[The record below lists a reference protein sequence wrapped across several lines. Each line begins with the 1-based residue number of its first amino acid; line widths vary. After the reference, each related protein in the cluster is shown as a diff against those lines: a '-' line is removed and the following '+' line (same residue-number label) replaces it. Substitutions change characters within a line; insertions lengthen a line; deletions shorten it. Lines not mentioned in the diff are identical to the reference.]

1 MSQNLSEKCEAIISL
16 LEFVWFHLDFVPGAM
31 RVQRYGESEGGAGH
45 TVIFDP
51 NCSGRCFTCL
61 AYHKSKKQQPLCPP
75 EERWVWERKKLRRRY
90 RIGDIE
96 AALIALSKCHPT
108 QAQAVWAV
116 YVEPWPEP
124 KTEPIGESARAK
136 RQILADQGV
145 VWLAHEIKGELVAY
159 GERPDPRDNQIRQLA
174 AQGYTR
180 RRIAKEVRCSLR
192 DVVKVLSADES
203 AVSDSYATAGVTM

>member
-31 RVQRYGESEGGAGH
+31 HVQQYGESEGGAGH

-75 EERWVWERKKLRRRY
+75 EERWVWERIKLRRRY
-90 RIGDIE
+90 RMREIE
-96 AALIALSKCHPT
+96 EALIDLSKSELS

-116 YVEPWPEP
+116 YVEPWPDP
-124 KTEPIGESARAK
+124 KAEPISERARRE
-136 RQILADQGV
+136 RQTLADQGV
-145 VWLAHEIKGELVAY
+145 VWLAHSIKGEIVAY
-159 GERPDPRDNQIRQLA
+159 GERPNPRDNQIRQLA

-180 RRIAKEVRCSLR
+180 RRIAKEVGCSLR